1 MVVLVTYDIRT
12 LDRPGQRRLRRV
24 AKACQSYGQ
33 RVQLSVFE
41 CNVPPDLWI
50 VLRTKLLGIF
60 NPEEDSLRFYFLGE
74 DDVKKAEHHGIK
86 AAVDYQAPLVL

>member
-12 LDRPGQRRLRRV
+12 LDPAGRRRLRKV

-41 CNVPPDLWI
+41 CRVPPALW
-50 VLRTKLLGIF
+50 VAFRAKLLAAF

-74 DDVKKAEHHGIK
+74 DDFSRAEHHGIK
-86 AAVDYQAPLVL
+86 ASIDFQAPLVL